1 MNKRIKSRHDIKVI
15 KQNKNRLGTLLD
27 ELRMSE
33 SESIPEMAE
42 RLGYSKSFIDK
53 CMINE
58 FSCGLNLYLSIL
70 QNYDL
75 TNHQVKIL
83 HDIYADKCKI
93 KELDKIIKVTDK
105 FNDLEFKD
113 ICKCNEE
120 HKKNIEKLNSY
131 YDRASYSLFRKTES
145 KIKEIKNNTNKKI
158 AMKTDEIKENKQEWE
173 NRWKK
178 ELEYYLEQKKKKSA

>member
-1 MNKRIKSRHDIKVI
+1 MNKRIKPRHDIKVI

-33 SESIPEMAE
+33 TESIPEMAE

-70 QNYDL
+70 QHYEL
-75 TNHQVKIL
+75 TDQQVKNL

-93 KELDKIIKVTDK
+93 KELDKIVKVTDK
-105 FNDLEFKD
+105 FTDLEFKD

-120 HKKNIEKLNSY
+120 YKKDIEKLNSY
-131 YDRASYSLFRKTES
+131 YDRASYSLSRKTES

-173 NRWKK
+173 NEWNK
-178 ELEYYLEQKKKKSA
+178 ELELFLKRKNENNV